1 MSQIGRTLLGRPSI
15 SFCMKPCY
23 PKHGGAHSVSK
34 EEAVAAVSP
43 GVYKKVL
50 AVRQA
55 YPFDIACLLMRF
67 FGCMLNIGTVTMITL
82 SGYSFLT
89 AGLSSSLIAL
99 SIFVVTPRVSKL
111 IDERGQSAVVP
122 AAAAISLVGLAI
134 LVGNVALNGPVW
146 PLFAGA
152 LLVGFF
158 PSPQAMARAR
168 WTYLIRSGRLGEAS
182 PDLRTMF
189 SYESV
194 LDDAAFIFSPSISIA
209 LAAAIAPVA
218 GMVAGGAAFAV
229 GVVLLCASKS
239 TEPVP
244 GWSGAASTDCS
255 QEAVAD
261 LAGEGPQQAARG
273 GSPKRPAPTKSLIA
287 TSSAVR
293 VLFVIYA
300 FAGSFLGLFD
310 TATVSLSEDLHSP
323 DFAGA
328 VLMASGAVSMTAG
341 FLFGMVRLRAPLPKQ
356 LVVAACAVGLSF
368 GTMFLI
374 DSAPSLM
381 AVALFGATTYAPL
394 LIVANGVCER
404 AVPDARLTEA
414 ITWLN
419 AGYTCGAAFGPTVAG
434 ALIDA
439 FGTMASFKVGTLL
452 CLGMPVTA
460 LLCYRIVKRNILP
473 AYTVAEQ
480 RNLT

>member
-1 MSQIGRTLLGRPSI
+1 MA
-15 SFCMKPCY
+15 K
-23 PKHGGAHSVSK
+23 
-34 EEAVAAVSP
+34 VSP

-50 AVRQA
+50 RVREA

-67 FGCMLNIGTVTMITL
+67 FGSMLNIGVVTMITL

-99 SIFVVTPRVSKL
+99 SIFVVTPRVSKR

-122 AAAAISLVGLAI
+122 KAAAVSLLGLVVLIA
-134 LVGNVALNGPVW
+134 NVALHGPVW
-146 PLFAGA
+146 PLFVGA

-168 WTYLIRSGRLGEAS
+168 WTYLIRSGRLGETA

-194 LDDAAFIFSPSISIA
+194 LDDMAFIFSPSISIA

-218 GMVAGGAAFAV
+218 GMVCGGVAFAV
-229 GVVLLCASKS
+229 GVVLLCSAKG
-239 TEPVP
+239 TEPYP
-244 GWSGAASTDCS
+244 GWSQGEAAGSAADVADVADAVDAA
-255 QEAVAD
+255 EAVGDA
-261 LAGEGPQQAARG
+261 AGEGAAASKG
-273 GSPKRPAPTKSLIA
+273 ALAEGAAAVASAASVPSKSLLA

-310 TATVSLSEDLHSP
+310 TATVSLSEDLNSP

-374 DSAPSLM
+374 DSAPTLM
-381 AVALFGATTYAPL
+381 AVALLGACTYAPL

-434 ALIDA
+434 ALIDT

-452 CLGMPVTA
+452 CLGMPLTA
-460 LLCYRIVKRNILP
+460 ILCYRVVKASILP
-473 AYTVAEQ
+473 AYTVVEK
-480 RNLT
+480 REM

>member
-1 MSQIGRTLLGRPSI
+1 MSRS
-15 SFCMKPCY
+15 
-23 PKHGGAHSVSK
+23 GGGN
-34 EEAVAAVSP
+34 VAKVSP

-50 AVRQA
+50 RVREA

-67 FGCMLNIGTVTMITL
+67 FGSMLNIGVVTMITL

-99 SIFVVTPRVSKL
+99 SIFVVTPRVSKR

-122 AAAAISLVGLAI
+122 KAAAVSLLGLVVLIA
-134 LVGNVALNGPVW
+134 NVALHEPVW
-146 PLFAGA
+146 PLFVGA

-168 WTYLIRSGRLGEAS
+168 WTYLIRSGRLGEAA

-194 LDDAAFIFSPSISIA
+194 LDDMAFIFSPSISIA

-218 GMVAGGAAFAV
+218 GMVCGGVAFAV
-229 GVVLLCASKS
+229 GVVLLCSAKGA
-239 TEPVP
+239 EPYP
-244 GWSGAASTDCS
+244 GWSQGEAAAASKGALAEGAS
-255 QEAVAD
+255 AVAS
-261 LAGEGPQQAARG
+261 AA
-273 GSPKRPAPTKSLIA
+273 SVPSKSLLA

-310 TATVSLSEDLHSP
+310 TATVSLSEDLNSP

-374 DSAPSLM
+374 DSAPTLM
-381 AVALFGATTYAPL
+381 AVALLGACTYAPL

-434 ALIDA
+434 ALIDT

-452 CLGMPVTA
+452 CLGMPLTA
-460 LLCYRIVKRNILP
+460 ILCYRVVKASILP
-473 AYTVAEQ
+473 AYTVVEE
-480 RNLT
+480 REM

>member
-1 MSQIGRTLLGRPSI
+1 MSRS
-15 SFCMKPCY
+15 
-23 PKHGGAHSVSK
+23 GGGN
-34 EEAVAAVSP
+34 VAKVSP

-50 AVRQA
+50 RVREA

-67 FGCMLNIGTVTMITL
+67 FGSMLNIGVVTMITL

-99 SIFVVTPRVSKL
+99 SIFVVTPRVSKR

-122 AAAAISLVGLAI
+122 KAAAVSLLGLVVLIA
-134 LVGNVALNGPVW
+134 NVALHGPVW
-146 PLFAGA
+146 PLFVGA

-168 WTYLIRSGRLGEAS
+168 WTYLIRSGRLGETA

-194 LDDAAFIFSPSISIA
+194 LDDMAFIFSPSISIA

-218 GMVAGGAAFAV
+218 GMVCGGVAFAV
-229 GVVLLCASKS
+229 GVVLLCSAKG
-239 TEPVP
+239 TEPYP
-244 GWSGAASTDCS
+244 GWSQGEAAGSAADVADVADAVGDAAGDGAAASKGALA
-255 QEAVAD
+255 EGAAAVAS
-261 LAGEGPQQAARG
+261 AA
-273 GSPKRPAPTKSLIA
+273 SVPSKSLLA

-310 TATVSLSEDLHSP
+310 TATVSLSEDLNSP

-368 GTMFLI
+368 GTMFLV
-374 DSAPSLM
+374 DSAPTLM
-381 AVALFGATTYAPL
+381 AVALLGACTYAPL

-434 ALIDA
+434 ALIDT

-452 CLGMPVTA
+452 CLGMPLTA
-460 LLCYRIVKRNILP
+460 ILCYRVVKASILP
-473 AYTVAEQ
+473 AYTVVEK
-480 RNLT
+480 REM

>member
-1 MSQIGRTLLGRPSI
+1 MSRS
-15 SFCMKPCY
+15 
-23 PKHGGAHSVSK
+23 GGGSVAK
-34 EEAVAAVSP
+34 VSP

-50 AVRQA
+50 RVREA

-67 FGCMLNIGTVTMITL
+67 FGSMLNIGVVTMITL

-99 SIFVVTPRVSKL
+99 SIFVVTPRVSKR

-122 AAAAISLVGLAI
+122 KAAAVSLLGLVVLIA
-134 LVGNVALNGPVW
+134 NVALHGPVW
-146 PLFAGA
+146 PLFVGA

-168 WTYLIRSGRLGEAS
+168 WTYLIRSGRLGEAA

-194 LDDAAFIFSPSISIA
+194 LDDMAFIFSPSISIA

-218 GMVAGGAAFAV
+218 GMVCGGVAFAV
-229 GVVLLCASKS
+229 GVVLLCTAKS
-239 TEPVP
+239 TEPHP
-244 GWSGAASTDCS
+244 GWSQAGAAGNDADITDAADAAD
-255 QEAVAD
+255 AVAD
-261 LAGEGPQQAARG
+261 VAGDGAAASKGALAEGAAAVA
-273 GSPKRPAPTKSLIA
+273 SAASVPSKSLLA
-287 TSSAVR
+287 TSAAVR

-310 TATVSLSEDLHSP
+310 TATVSLSEDLNSP

-374 DSAPSLM
+374 DSAPTLM
-381 AVALFGATTYAPL
+381 AVALLGACTYAPL

-434 ALIDA
+434 ALIDT

-452 CLGMPVTA
+452 CLGMPLTA
-460 LLCYRIVKRNILP
+460 IFCYRVVKASILP
-473 AYTVAEQ
+473 AYTVVEE
-480 RNLT
+480 REM

>member
-1 MSQIGRTLLGRPSI
+1 M
-15 SFCMKPCY
+15 
-23 PKHGGAHSVSK
+23 GGSGGGSVAK
-34 EEAVAAVSP
+34 VSP

-50 AVRQA
+50 RVREA

-67 FGCMLNIGTVTMITL
+67 FGSMLNIGVVTMITL

-99 SIFVVTPRVSKL
+99 SIFVATPRVSKR

-122 AAAAISLVGLAI
+122 KAAAVSLLGLVV
-134 LVGNVALNGPVW
+134 LVANVALHGPVW
-146 PLFAGA
+146 PLFVGA

-168 WTYLIRSGRLGEAS
+168 WTYLIRSGRLGEAA

-194 LDDAAFIFSPSISIA
+194 LDDMAFIFSPSISIA

-218 GMVAGGAAFAV
+218 GMVCGGVAFAV
-229 GVVLLCASKS
+229 GVVLLCSAKS
-239 TEPVP
+239 TEPHP
-244 GWSGAASTDCS
+244 GWSQTDVAGSGAEAAS
-255 QEAVAD
+255 AVAD
-261 LAGEGPQQAARG
+261 VAGDGAAASKGTLAEEAAAVA
-273 GSPKRPAPTKSLIA
+273 SAASVPSKSLLA
-287 TSSAVR
+287 TSAAVR

-310 TATVSLSEDLHSP
+310 TATVSLSEDLNSP

-374 DSAPSLM
+374 DSAPTLM
-381 AVALFGATTYAPL
+381 AVALLGACTYAPL

-434 ALIDA
+434 ALIDT

-452 CLGMPVTA
+452 CLGMPLTA
-460 LLCYRIVKRNILP
+460 ILCYRVVKASILP
-473 AYTVAEQ
+473 AYTVVEE
-480 RNLT
+480 REM

>member
-1 MSQIGRTLLGRPSI
+1 MSRS
-15 SFCMKPCY
+15 
-23 PKHGGAHSVSK
+23 GGGN
-34 EEAVAAVSP
+34 VAKVSP

-50 AVRQA
+50 RVREA

-67 FGCMLNIGTVTMITL
+67 FGSMLNIGVVTMITL

-99 SIFVVTPRVSKL
+99 SIFVVTPRVSKR

-122 AAAAISLVGLAI
+122 KAAAVSLLGLVVLIA
-134 LVGNVALNGPVW
+134 NVALHGPVW
-146 PLFAGA
+146 PLFVGA

-168 WTYLIRSGRLGEAS
+168 WTYLIRSGRLGETA

-194 LDDAAFIFSPSISIA
+194 LDDMAFIFSPSISIA

-218 GMVAGGAAFAV
+218 GMVCGGVAFAV
-229 GVVLLCASKS
+229 GVVLLCSAKG
-239 TEPVP
+239 TEPYP
-244 GWSGAASTDCS
+244 GWSQGEAAGSAADVAD
-255 QEAVAD
+255 AVAD
-261 LAGEGPQQAARG
+261 VAGDGAAALKGALAEGASAVASAA
-273 GSPKRPAPTKSLIA
+273 SAPAKSLLA

-293 VLFVIYA
+293 VLFVIYV

-310 TATVSLSEDLHSP
+310 TATVSLSEDLNSP

-374 DSAPSLM
+374 DSAPTLM
-381 AVALFGATTYAPL
+381 AVALLGACTYAPL

-434 ALIDA
+434 ALIDT

-452 CLGMPVTA
+452 CLGMPLTA
-460 LLCYRIVKRNILP
+460 ILCYRVVKASILP
-473 AYTVAEQ
+473 AYTVVEK
-480 RNLT
+480 REM

>member
-1 MSQIGRTLLGRPSI
+1 MSRS
-15 SFCMKPCY
+15 
-23 PKHGGAHSVSK
+23 GGGN
-34 EEAVAAVSP
+34 VAKVSP

-50 AVRQA
+50 RVREA

-67 FGCMLNIGTVTMITL
+67 FGSMLNIGVVTMITL

-99 SIFVVTPRVSKL
+99 SIFVVTPRVSKR

-122 AAAAISLVGLAI
+122 KAAAMSLLGLVVLIA
-134 LVGNVALNGPVW
+134 NVALHGPVW
-146 PLFAGA
+146 PLFVGA

-168 WTYLIRSGRLGEAS
+168 WTYLIRSGRLGETA

-194 LDDAAFIFSPSISIA
+194 LDDMAFIFSPSISIA

-218 GMVAGGAAFAV
+218 GMVCGGVAFAV
-229 GVVLLCASKS
+229 GVVLLCSAKG
-239 TEPVP
+239 TEPYP
-244 GWSGAASTDCS
+244 GWSQGEAAGSAADVAGDGAAASKGALAEGTA
-255 QEAVAD
+255 AVAS
-261 LAGEGPQQAARG
+261 AA
-273 GSPKRPAPTKSLIA
+273 SVPSKSLLA
-287 TSSAVR
+287 TSAAVR

-310 TATVSLSEDLHSP
+310 TATVSLSEDLNSP

-374 DSAPSLM
+374 DSAPTLM
-381 AVALFGATTYAPL
+381 AVALLGACTYAPL

-434 ALIDA
+434 ALIDT

-452 CLGMPVTA
+452 CLGMPLTA
-460 LLCYRIVKRNILP
+460 IFCYRVVKASILP
-473 AYTVAEQ
+473 AYTVVEE
-480 RNLT
+480 REM

>member
-1 MSQIGRTLLGRPSI
+1 MA
-15 SFCMKPCY
+15 K
-23 PKHGGAHSVSK
+23 
-34 EEAVAAVSP
+34 VSP

-50 AVRQA
+50 RVREA

-67 FGCMLNIGTVTMITL
+67 FGSMLNIGVVTMITL

-99 SIFVVTPRVSKL
+99 SIFVVTPRVSKR

-122 AAAAISLVGLAI
+122 KAAAVSLLGLVVLIA
-134 LVGNVALNGPVW
+134 NVALHGPVW
-146 PLFAGA
+146 PLFVGA

-168 WTYLIRSGRLGEAS
+168 WTYLIRSGRLGEAA

-194 LDDAAFIFSPSISIA
+194 LDDMAFIFSPSISIA

-218 GMVAGGAAFAV
+218 GMVCGGVAFAV
-229 GVVLLCASKS
+229 GVVLLCSAKG
-239 TEPVP
+239 TEPYP
-244 GWSGAASTDCS
+244 GWSQGEAAGSAADVADVVADVAGDGAAALKGALAEGAS
-255 QEAVAD
+255 AVAS
-261 LAGEGPQQAARG
+261 AA
-273 GSPKRPAPTKSLIA
+273 SAPAKSLLA

-310 TATVSLSEDLHSP
+310 TATVSLSEDLNSP

-374 DSAPSLM
+374 DSAPTLM
-381 AVALFGATTYAPL
+381 AVALLGACTYAPL

-434 ALIDA
+434 ALIDT

-452 CLGMPVTA
+452 CLGMPLTA
-460 LLCYRIVKRNILP
+460 ILCYRVVKASILP
-473 AYTVAEQ
+473 AYTVVEE
-480 RNLT
+480 REM

>member
-1 MSQIGRTLLGRPSI
+1 M
-15 SFCMKPCY
+15 
-23 PKHGGAHSVSK
+23 
-34 EEAVAAVSP
+34 AAVSP

-55 YPFDIACLLMRF
+55 YSFDIACLLMRF
-67 FGCMLNIGTVTMITL
+67 FGSMLNIGVVTMITL

-99 SIFVVTPRVSKL
+99 SIFVVTPRVSKR

-122 AAAAISLVGLAI
+122 KAAAVSLAGLVI
-134 LVGNVALNGPVW
+134 LVANVALHGPAW
-146 PLFAGA
+146 PLFVGA
-152 LLVGFF
+152 LLVGFY

-168 WTYLIRSGRLGEAS
+168 WTYLIRSGRLGEAA

-209 LAAAIAPVA
+209 LAAAISPVA
-218 GMVAGGAAFAV
+218 GMVTGGVAFAV
-229 GVVLLCASKS
+229 GVVLLCASRS

-244 GWSGAASTDCS
+244 GWGDGGAGAASAAA
-255 QEAVAD
+255 EVEGEPAVVA
-261 LAGEGPQQAARG
+261 EQPPR
-273 GSPKRPAPTKSLIA
+273 KSLLA
-287 TSSAVR
+287 TSAAVR
-293 VLFVIYA
+293 VLFVTYA

-328 VLMASGAVSMTAG
+328 VLMASGAVSMTMG

-356 LVVAACAVGLSF
+356 FVVAACAVGLSF

-374 DSAPSLM
+374 DSAPTLM
-381 AVALFGATTYAPL
+381 LVALLGAATYAPL
-394 LIVANGVCER
+394 LIVANSVCER

-434 ALIDA
+434 AIIDT
-439 FGTMASFKVGTLL
+439 FGTMASFKVGTVL

-460 LLCYRIVKRNILP
+460 ILCYRIVKRNVLP
-473 AYTVAEQ
+473 AYTVVEERGAGK
-480 RNLT
+480 

>member
-1 MSQIGRTLLGRPSI
+1 MA
-15 SFCMKPCY
+15 K
-23 PKHGGAHSVSK
+23 VN
-34 EEAVAAVSP
+34 P

-50 AVRQA
+50 RVREA

-67 FGCMLNIGTVTMITL
+67 FGSMLNIGVVTMITL

-99 SIFVVTPRVSKL
+99 SIFVVTPRVSKR

-122 AAAAISLVGLAI
+122 KAAAVSLLGLVVLIA
-134 LVGNVALNGPVW
+134 NVALHGPVW
-146 PLFAGA
+146 PLFVGA

-168 WTYLIRSGRLGEAS
+168 WTYLIRSGRLGETA

-194 LDDAAFIFSPSISIA
+194 LDDMAFIFSPSISIA

-218 GMVAGGAAFAV
+218 GMVCGGVAFAV
-229 GVVLLCASKS
+229 GVVLLCSAKG
-239 TEPVP
+239 TEPYP
-244 GWSGAASTDCS
+244 GWSQGEAAGSAADVAD
-255 QEAVAD
+255 AVAD
-261 LAGEGPQQAARG
+261 VAGDGAAALKGALAEGASAVASAA
-273 GSPKRPAPTKSLIA
+273 SAPAKSLLA

-293 VLFVIYA
+293 VLFVIYV

-310 TATVSLSEDLHSP
+310 TATVSLSEDLNSP

-374 DSAPSLM
+374 DSAPTLM
-381 AVALFGATTYAPL
+381 AVALLGACTYAPL

-434 ALIDA
+434 ALIDT

-452 CLGMPVTA
+452 CLGMPLTA
-460 LLCYRIVKRNILP
+460 ILCYRVVKASILP
-473 AYTVAEQ
+473 AYTVVEK
-480 RNLT
+480 REM

>member
-1 MSQIGRTLLGRPSI
+1 MA
-15 SFCMKPCY
+15 K
-23 PKHGGAHSVSK
+23 
-34 EEAVAAVSP
+34 VSP

-50 AVRQA
+50 RVREA

-67 FGCMLNIGTVTMITL
+67 FGSMLNIGVVTMITL

-99 SIFVVTPRVSKL
+99 SIFVVTPRVSKR

-122 AAAAISLVGLAI
+122 KAAAVSLLGLVVLIA
-134 LVGNVALNGPVW
+134 NVALHGPVW
-146 PLFAGA
+146 PLFVGA

-168 WTYLIRSGRLGEAS
+168 WTYLIRSGRLGETA

-194 LDDAAFIFSPSISIA
+194 LDDMAFIFSPSISIA

-218 GMVAGGAAFAV
+218 GMVCGGVAFAV
-229 GVVLLCASKS
+229 GVVLLCSAKS
-239 TEPVP
+239 TEPHP
-244 GWSGAASTDCS
+244 GWSQTDVAGSGAEAAS
-255 QEAVAD
+255 AVAD
-261 LAGEGPQQAARG
+261 TAGAGAAASKGALAEGAAAVA
-273 GSPKRPAPTKSLIA
+273 SAASVPSKSLLA

-310 TATVSLSEDLHSP
+310 TATVSLSEDLNSP

-374 DSAPSLM
+374 DSAPTLM
-381 AVALFGATTYAPL
+381 AVALLGACTYAPL

-434 ALIDA
+434 ALIDT

-452 CLGMPVTA
+452 CLGMPLTA
-460 LLCYRIVKRNILP
+460 ILCYRVVKASILP
-473 AYTVAEQ
+473 AYTVVEK
-480 RNLT
+480 REM

>member
-1 MSQIGRTLLGRPSI
+1 
-15 SFCMKPCY
+15 
-23 PKHGGAHSVSK
+23 
-34 EEAVAAVSP
+34 VAAVSP

-55 YPFDIACLLMRF
+55 YSFDIACLLMRF
-67 FGCMLNIGTVTMITL
+67 FGSMLNIGVVTMITL

-99 SIFVVTPRVSKL
+99 SIFVVTPRVSKR

-122 AAAAISLVGLAI
+122 KAAAVSLAGLVI
-134 LVGNVALNGPVW
+134 LVENVALHGPAW
-146 PLFAGA
+146 PLFVGA
-152 LLVGFF
+152 LLVGFY

-168 WTYLIRSGRLGEAS
+168 WTYLIRSGRLGEAA

-209 LAAAIAPVA
+209 LAAAISPVA
-218 GMVAGGAAFAV
+218 GMVTGGVAFAV
-229 GVVLLCASKS
+229 GVVLLCASRS

-244 GWSGAASTDCS
+244 GWGDGGAGAASAAA
-255 QEAVAD
+255 EVEGEPAVVA
-261 LAGEGPQQAARG
+261 EQPPR
-273 GSPKRPAPTKSLIA
+273 KSLLA
-287 TSSAVR
+287 TSAAVR
-293 VLFVIYA
+293 VLFVTYA

-310 TATVSLSEDLHSP
+310 TATVSLSEDLHSH

-328 VLMASGAVSMTAG
+328 VLMASGAVSMNMG

-356 LVVAACAVGLSF
+356 FVVAACAVGLSF

-374 DSAPSLM
+374 DSAPTLM
-381 AVALFGATTYAPL
+381 LVALLGAATYAPL
-394 LIVANGVCER
+394 LIVANSVCER

-419 AGYTCGAAFGPTVAG
+419 AGYTCGAAFGPTTAG
-434 ALIDA
+434 AIIDL
-439 FGTMASFKVGTLL
+439 FGTMASFKVGAVL
-452 CLGMPVTA
+452 CLGMPLTA
-460 LLCYRIVKRNILP
+460 LLCYRIVKRNVLP
-473 AYTVAEQ
+473 AYTVVEERGAGK
-480 RNLT
+480 

>member
-1 MSQIGRTLLGRPSI
+1 MSGS
-15 SFCMKPCY
+15 
-23 PKHGGAHSVSK
+23 GGGN
-34 EEAVAAVSP
+34 VAKVSP

-50 AVRQA
+50 RVREA

-67 FGCMLNIGTVTMITL
+67 FGSMLNIGVVTMITL

-99 SIFVVTPRVSKL
+99 SIFVVTPRVSKR

-122 AAAAISLVGLAI
+122 KAAAVSLLGLVVLIA
-134 LVGNVALNGPVW
+134 NVALHGPVW
-146 PLFAGA
+146 PLFVGA

-168 WTYLIRSGRLGEAS
+168 WTYLIRSGRLGETA

-194 LDDAAFIFSPSISIA
+194 LDDMAFIFSPSISIA

-218 GMVAGGAAFAV
+218 GMVCGGVAFAV
-229 GVVLLCASKS
+229 GVVLLCSAKG
-239 TEPVP
+239 TEPYP
-244 GWSGAASTDCS
+244 GWSQGEAAGSAADVADVADAVDAA
-255 QEAVAD
+255 EAVGDA
-261 LAGEGPQQAARG
+261 AGEGAAASKG
-273 GSPKRPAPTKSLIA
+273 ALAEGAAAVASAASVPSKSLLA

-310 TATVSLSEDLHSP
+310 TATVSLSEDLNSP

-374 DSAPSLM
+374 DSAPTLM
-381 AVALFGATTYAPL
+381 AVALLGACTYAPL

-404 AVPDARLTEA
+404 AVPDTRLTEA

-434 ALIDA
+434 ALIDT

-452 CLGMPVTA
+452 CLGMPLTA
-460 LLCYRIVKRNILP
+460 IRCYRVVKASILP
-473 AYTVAEQ
+473 AYTVVEK
-480 RNLT
+480 REM

>member
-1 MSQIGRTLLGRPSI
+1 M
-15 SFCMKPCY
+15 
-23 PKHGGAHSVSK
+23 
-34 EEAVAAVSP
+34 AAVSP

-55 YPFDIACLLMRF
+55 YSFDIACLLMRF
-67 FGCMLNIGTVTMITL
+67 FGSMLNIGVVTMITL

-99 SIFVVTPRVSKL
+99 SIFVVTPRVSKR

-122 AAAAISLVGLAI
+122 KAAAVSLAGLVI
-134 LVGNVALNGPVW
+134 LVANVALHGPAC
-146 PLFAGA
+146 PLFVGA
-152 LLVGFF
+152 LLVGFY

-168 WTYLIRSGRLGEAS
+168 WTYLIRSGRLGEAA

-209 LAAAIAPVA
+209 LAAAISPVA
-218 GMVAGGAAFAV
+218 GMVTGGVAFAV
-229 GVVLLCASKS
+229 GVVLLCASRS

-244 GWSGAASTDCS
+244 GWGDGGAGAASAAA
-255 QEAVAD
+255 EVEGEPAAVA
-261 LAGEGPQQAARG
+261 EQPPR
-273 GSPKRPAPTKSLIA
+273 KSLLA
-287 TSSAVR
+287 TSAAVR
-293 VLFVIYA
+293 VLFVTYA

-328 VLMASGAVSMTAG
+328 VLMASGAVSMIMG

-356 LVVAACAVGLSF
+356 FVVAACAVGLSF

-374 DSAPSLM
+374 DSAPTLM
-381 AVALFGATTYAPL
+381 LVALLGAATYAPL
-394 LIVANGVCER
+394 LIVANSVCER

-434 ALIDA
+434 AIIDT
-439 FGTMASFKVGTLL
+439 FGTMASFKVGTVL

-460 LLCYRIVKRNILP
+460 ILCYRIVKRNILP
-473 AYTVAEQ
+473 AYTVVEERGAGK
-480 RNLT
+480 

>member
-1 MSQIGRTLLGRPSI
+1 MA
-15 SFCMKPCY
+15 K
-23 PKHGGAHSVSK
+23 
-34 EEAVAAVSP
+34 VSP

-50 AVRQA
+50 RVREA

-67 FGCMLNIGTVTMITL
+67 FGSMLNIGVVTMITL

-99 SIFVVTPRVSKL
+99 SIFVVTPRVSKR

-122 AAAAISLVGLAI
+122 KAAAVSLLGLVVLIA
-134 LVGNVALNGPVW
+134 NVALHGPVW
-146 PLFAGA
+146 PLFVGA

-168 WTYLIRSGRLGEAS
+168 WTYLIRSGRLGETA

-194 LDDAAFIFSPSISIA
+194 LDDMAFIFSPSISIA
-209 LAAAIAPVA
+209 LAAAIVPVA
-218 GMVAGGAAFAV
+218 GMVCGGVAFAV
-229 GVVLLCASKS
+229 GVVLLCSAKG
-239 TEPVP
+239 TEPYP
-244 GWSGAASTDCS
+244 GWSQGETAGSAADVADVADAVDAA
-255 QEAVAD
+255 EAVGDA
-261 LAGEGPQQAARG
+261 AGEGAAASKG
-273 GSPKRPAPTKSLIA
+273 ALAEGASAVASAASVPSKSLLA

-310 TATVSLSEDLHSP
+310 TATVSLSEDLNSP

-374 DSAPSLM
+374 DSAPTLM
-381 AVALFGATTYAPL
+381 AVALLGACTYAPL

-434 ALIDA
+434 ALIDT

-452 CLGMPVTA
+452 CLGMPLTA
-460 LLCYRIVKRNILP
+460 ILCYRVVKASILP
-473 AYTVAEQ
+473 AYTVVEK
-480 RNLT
+480 REM

>member
-1 MSQIGRTLLGRPSI
+1 M
-15 SFCMKPCY
+15 
-23 PKHGGAHSVSK
+23 
-34 EEAVAAVSP
+34 AAVSP

-50 AVRQA
+50 SVREA

-67 FGCMLNIGTVTMITL
+67 FGSMLNIGVVTMITL

-99 SIFVVTPRVSKL
+99 SIFVVTPRVSKR

-122 AAAAISLVGLAI
+122 KAAAVSLLGLVVLIA
-134 LVGNVALNGPVW
+134 NVALHGPVW
-146 PLFAGA
+146 PLFVGA

-168 WTYLIRSGRLGEAS
+168 WTYLTRSGRLGEAA

-194 LDDAAFIFSPSISIA
+194 LDDMAFIFSPSISIA

-218 GMVAGGAAFAV
+218 GMVCGGVAFAV
-229 GVVLLCASKS
+229 GVVLLCSAKG
-239 TEPVP
+239 TEPYP
-244 GWSGAASTDCS
+244 GWSQGETAGSAADVADAVGDAAGDGAAASKGALA
-255 QEAVAD
+255 EGAAAVAS
-261 LAGEGPQQAARG
+261 AA
-273 GSPKRPAPTKSLIA
+273 SVPSKSLLA
-287 TSSAVR
+287 TSEAVR

-310 TATVSLSEDLHSP
+310 TATVSLSEDLNSP

-368 GTMFLI
+368 GTMFLV
-374 DSAPSLM
+374 DSAPTLM
-381 AVALFGATTYAPL
+381 AVALLGACTYAPL

-434 ALIDA
+434 ALIDT

-452 CLGMPVTA
+452 CLGMPLTA
-460 LLCYRIVKRNILP
+460 ILCYRVVKASILP
-473 AYTVAEQ
+473 AYTVVEE
-480 RNLT
+480 REM

>member
-1 MSQIGRTLLGRPSI
+1 MSGS
-15 SFCMKPCY
+15 
-23 PKHGGAHSVSK
+23 GGGSVAK
-34 EEAVAAVSP
+34 VSP

-50 AVRQA
+50 RVREA

-67 FGCMLNIGTVTMITL
+67 FGSMLNIGVVTMITL

-99 SIFVVTPRVSKL
+99 SIFVVTPRVSKR

-122 AAAAISLVGLAI
+122 KAAAVSLLGLAVLI
-134 LVGNVALNGPVW
+134 ANVALHGPVW
-146 PLFAGA
+146 PLFVGA

-168 WTYLIRSGRLGEAS
+168 WTYLIRSGRLGEAA

-194 LDDAAFIFSPSISIA
+194 LDDMAFIFSPSISIA
-209 LAAAIAPVA
+209 LAE
-218 GMVAGGAAFAV
+218 GAAAV
-229 GVVLLCASKS
+229 ASAASVPSKS
-239 TEPVP
+239 
-244 GWSGAASTDCS
+244 
-255 QEAVAD
+255 
-261 LAGEGPQQAARG
+261 L
-273 GSPKRPAPTKSLIA
+273 LA
-287 TSSAVR
+287 TSAAVR

-310 TATVSLSEDLHSP
+310 TATVSLSEDLNSP

-374 DSAPSLM
+374 DSAPTLM
-381 AVALFGATTYAPL
+381 AVALLGACTYAPL

-434 ALIDA
+434 ALIDT

-452 CLGMPVTA
+452 CLGMPLTA
-460 LLCYRIVKRNILP
+460 ILCYRVVKASILP
-473 AYTVAEQ
+473 AYTVVEE
-480 RNLT
+480 REM

>member
-1 MSQIGRTLLGRPSI
+1 M
-15 SFCMKPCY
+15 
-23 PKHGGAHSVSK
+23 
-34 EEAVAAVSP
+34 AAVSP

-55 YPFDIACLLMRF
+55 YSFDIACLLMRF
-67 FGCMLNIGTVTMITL
+67 FGSMLNIGVVTMITL

-99 SIFVVTPRVSKL
+99 SIFVVTPRVSKR

-122 AAAAISLVGLAI
+122 KAAAVSLAGLVI
-134 LVGNVALNGPVW
+134 LVANVALHGPAW
-146 PLFAGA
+146 PLFVGA
-152 LLVGFF
+152 LLVGFY

-168 WTYLIRSGRLGEAS
+168 WTYLIRSGRLGEAA

-209 LAAAIAPVA
+209 LAAAISPVA
-218 GMVAGGAAFAV
+218 GMVTGGVAFAV

-244 GWSGAASTDCS
+244 GWSDNLAEGAQAAAAEVEGEPATVGAGAARS
-255 QEAVAD
+255 V
-261 LAGEGPQQAARG
+261 
-273 GSPKRPAPTKSLIA
+273 PKKSLMR
-287 TSSAVR
+287 TSPAVR
-293 VLFVIYA
+293 VLFIIYA
-300 FAGSFLGLFD
+300 FAGAFLGLFD
-310 TATVSLSEDLHSP
+310 TATVSLAEDLHSP

-328 VLMASGAVSMTAG
+328 VLMASGAVSMVVG
-341 FLFGMVRLRAPLPKQ
+341 FLFGMVRLRAPLAKQ
-356 LVVAACAVGLSF
+356 LVVAACALGLSF
-368 GTMFLI
+368 GTMFFI
-374 DSAPSLM
+374 NSAPSLM
-381 AVALFGATTYAPL
+381 VVALIGAATYSPL

-419 AGYTCGAAFGPTVAG
+419 AGYTCGAAFGPTTAG
-434 ALIDA
+434 AIIDL
-439 FGTMASFKVGTLL
+439 FGTMASFKVGAVL
-452 CLGMPVTA
+452 CLGMPLTA
-460 LLCYRIVKRNILP
+460 LLCYRIVKRNIRP
-473 AYTVAEQ
+473 AYTVME
-480 RNLT
+480 RRELS

>member
-1 MSQIGRTLLGRPSI
+1 MTS
-15 SFCMKPCY
+15 
-23 PKHGGAHSVSK
+23 
-34 EEAVAAVSP
+34 VAAVSP
-43 GVYKKVL
+43 GVYKKIL
-50 AVRQA
+50 QVRSA
-55 YPFDIACLLMRF
+55 YGFDIACLLMRF
-67 FGCMLNIGTVTMITL
+67 FGAMMNIGTVTMITL

-122 AAAAISLVGLAI
+122 KAALISLAGLVI
-134 LVGNVALNGPVW
+134 LVGNVALHGPVW
-146 PLFAGA
+146 PLFVGA
-152 LLVGFF
+152 LLVGFY

-168 WTYLIRSGRLGEAS
+168 WTYLIRSGRLGDAA

-194 LDDAAFIFSPSISIA
+194 LDDMAFIFSPSISIA
-209 LAAAIAPVA
+209 LAAALVPTA
-218 GMVAGGAAFAV
+218 GMIAGGVAFAV

-244 GWSGAASTDCS
+244 GWSDAGTAEAAE
-255 QEAVAD
+255 EAVAAVTGD
-261 LAGEGPQQAARG
+261 SAEAARG
-273 GSPKRPAPTKSLIA
+273 GVPRKSLLS
-287 TSSAVR
+287 TSAAVR
-293 VLFVIYA
+293 VLFVLYA
-300 FAGSFLGLFD
+300 FAGAFLGLFD

-328 VLMASGAVSMTAG
+328 VLMASGAVSMVVG

-356 LVVAACAVGLSF
+356 LVISATLMGLAF

-381 AVALFGATTYAPL
+381 VVALLGAATYSPL

-419 AGYTCGAAFGPTVAG
+419 AGYTCGAAFGPTMAG
-434 ALIDA
+434 ALIDL
-439 FGTMASFKVGTLL
+439 FGTMASFKVGALL
-452 CLGMPVTA
+452 CLGMPITA
-460 LLCYRIVKRNILP
+460 ILCYRVVKRHTLP
-473 AYTVAEQ
+473 SFTVVDKRE
-480 RNLT
+480 L

>member
-1 MSQIGRTLLGRPSI
+1 MA
-15 SFCMKPCY
+15 K
-23 PKHGGAHSVSK
+23 
-34 EEAVAAVSP
+34 VSP

-50 AVRQA
+50 RVREA

-67 FGCMLNIGTVTMITL
+67 FGSMLNIGVVTMITL

-99 SIFVVTPRVSKL
+99 SIFVATPRVSKR

-122 AAAAISLVGLAI
+122 KAAAVSLLGLVV
-134 LVGNVALNGPVW
+134 LVANVALHGPVW
-146 PLFAGA
+146 PLFVGA

-168 WTYLIRSGRLGEAS
+168 WTYLIRSGRLGEAA

-194 LDDAAFIFSPSISIA
+194 LDDMAFIFSPSISIA

-218 GMVAGGAAFAV
+218 GMVCGGVAFAV
-229 GVVLLCASKS
+229 GVVLLCSAKS
-239 TEPVP
+239 TEPHP
-244 GWSGAASTDCS
+244 GWSQTDVAGSGAEAAS
-255 QEAVAD
+255 AVAD
-261 LAGEGPQQAARG
+261 VAGDGAAASKGTLAEEAAAVA
-273 GSPKRPAPTKSLIA
+273 SAASVPSKSLLA
-287 TSSAVR
+287 TSAAVR

-310 TATVSLSEDLHSP
+310 TATVSLSEDLNSP

-374 DSAPSLM
+374 DSAPTLM
-381 AVALFGATTYAPL
+381 AVALLGACTYAPL

-434 ALIDA
+434 ALIDT

-452 CLGMPVTA
+452 CLGMPLTA
-460 LLCYRIVKRNILP
+460 ILCYRVVKASILP
-473 AYTVAEQ
+473 AYTVVEE
-480 RNLT
+480 REM

>member
-1 MSQIGRTLLGRPSI
+1 MA
-15 SFCMKPCY
+15 K
-23 PKHGGAHSVSK
+23 VN
-34 EEAVAAVSP
+34 P

-50 AVRQA
+50 RVREA

-67 FGCMLNIGTVTMITL
+67 FGSMLNIGVVTMITL

-99 SIFVVTPRVSKL
+99 SIFVVTPRVSKR

-122 AAAAISLVGLAI
+122 KAAAVSLLGLVVLIA
-134 LVGNVALNGPVW
+134 NVALHGPVW
-146 PLFAGA
+146 PLFVGA

-168 WTYLIRSGRLGEAS
+168 WTYLIRSGRLGEAA

-194 LDDAAFIFSPSISIA
+194 LDDMAFIFSPSISIA

-218 GMVAGGAAFAV
+218 GMVCGGVAFAV
-229 GVVLLCASKS
+229 GVVLLCAAKS
-239 TEPVP
+239 TEPHP
-244 GWSGAASTDCS
+244 GWSQAGAAGNDADITDAADAADAIADVAGDGAAAS
-255 QEAVAD
+255 KGALAEGAAAVAS
-261 LAGEGPQQAARG
+261 AA
-273 GSPKRPAPTKSLIA
+273 SVPSKSLLA
-287 TSSAVR
+287 TSAAVR

-310 TATVSLSEDLHSP
+310 TATVSLSEDLNSP

-374 DSAPSLM
+374 DSAPTLM
-381 AVALFGATTYAPL
+381 AVALLGACT
-394 LIVANGVCER
+394 N
-404 AVPDARLTEA
+404 
-414 ITWLN
+414 
-419 AGYTCGAAFGPTVAG
+419 
-434 ALIDA
+434 
-439 FGTMASFKVGTLL
+439 
-452 CLGMPVTA
+452 
-460 LLCYRIVKRNILP
+460 
-473 AYTVAEQ
+473 
-480 RNLT
+480 

>member
-1 MSQIGRTLLGRPSI
+1 M
-15 SFCMKPCY
+15 
-23 PKHGGAHSVSK
+23 
-34 EEAVAAVSP
+34 AAVSP

-55 YPFDIACLLMRF
+55 YSFDIACLLMRF
-67 FGCMLNIGTVTMITL
+67 FGSMLNIGVVTMITL

-99 SIFVVTPRVSKL
+99 SIFVVTPRVSKR

-122 AAAAISLVGLAI
+122 KAAAVSLAGLVI
-134 LVGNVALNGPVW
+134 LVANVALHGPAC
-146 PLFAGA
+146 PLFVGA
-152 LLVGFF
+152 LLVGFY

-168 WTYLIRSGRLGEAS
+168 WTYLIRSGRLGEAA

-209 LAAAIAPVA
+209 LAAAISPVA
-218 GMVAGGAAFAV
+218 GMVTGGVAFAV
-229 GVVLLCASKS
+229 GVVLLCASRS

-244 GWSGAASTDCS
+244 GWGDGGAGAASAAA
-255 QEAVAD
+255 EVEGEPAVVA
-261 LAGEGPQQAARG
+261 EQPPR
-273 GSPKRPAPTKSLIA
+273 KSLLA
-287 TSSAVR
+287 TSAAVR
-293 VLFVIYA
+293 VLFVTYA

-328 VLMASGAVSMTAG
+328 VLMASGAVSMIMG

-356 LVVAACAVGLSF
+356 FVVAACAVGLSF

-374 DSAPSLM
+374 DSAPTLM
-381 AVALFGATTYAPL
+381 LVALLGAATYAPL
-394 LIVANGVCER
+394 LIVANSVCER

-434 ALIDA
+434 AIIDT
-439 FGTMASFKVGTLL
+439 FGTMASFKVGTVL

-460 LLCYRIVKRNILP
+460 ILCYRIVKRNILP
-473 AYTVAEQ
+473 AYTVVEERGAGK
-480 RNLT
+480 

>member
-1 MSQIGRTLLGRPSI
+1 MD
-15 SFCMKPCY
+15 
-23 PKHGGAHSVSK
+23 A
-34 EEAVAAVSP
+34 EEGKGCAVAAVSP

-55 YPFDIACLLMRF
+55 YSFDIACLLMRF
-67 FGCMLNIGTVTMITL
+67 FGSMLNIGVVTMITL
-82 SGYSFLT
+82 SGYSFLP

-99 SIFVVTPRVSKL
+99 SIFVVTPRVSKR

-122 AAAAISLVGLAI
+122 KAAAVSLAGLVI
-134 LVGNVALNGPVW
+134 LVANVALHGPAW
-146 PLFAGA
+146 PLFVGA
-152 LLVGFF
+152 LLVGFY

-168 WTYLIRSGRLGEAS
+168 WTYLIRSGRLGEAA

-209 LAAAIAPVA
+209 LAAAISPVA
-218 GMVAGGAAFAV
+218 GMVTGGVAFAV
-229 GVVLLCASKS
+229 GVVLLCASRS

-244 GWSGAASTDCS
+244 GWGDGGAGAASAAA
-255 QEAVAD
+255 EVEGEPAVVA
-261 LAGEGPQQAARG
+261 EQPPR
-273 GSPKRPAPTKSLIA
+273 KSLLA
-287 TSSAVR
+287 TSAAVR
-293 VLFVIYA
+293 VLFVTYA

-328 VLMASGAVSMTAG
+328 VLMASGAVSMTMG

-356 LVVAACAVGLSF
+356 FVVAACAVGLSF

-374 DSAPSLM
+374 DSAPTLM
-381 AVALFGATTYAPL
+381 LVALLGAATYAPL
-394 LIVANGVCER
+394 LIVANSVCER

-434 ALIDA
+434 AIIDT
-439 FGTMASFKVGTLL
+439 FGTMASFKVGTVL

-460 LLCYRIVKRNILP
+460 ILCYRIVKRNILP
-473 AYTVAEQ
+473 AYTVVEERGAGK
-480 RNLT
+480 

>member
-1 MSQIGRTLLGRPSI
+1 MSGS
-15 SFCMKPCY
+15 
-23 PKHGGAHSVSK
+23 GGGSVAK
-34 EEAVAAVSP
+34 VSP

-50 AVRQA
+50 RVREA

-67 FGCMLNIGTVTMITL
+67 FGSMLNIGVVTMITL

-99 SIFVVTPRVSKL
+99 SIFVVTPRVSKR

-122 AAAAISLVGLAI
+122 KAAAVSLLGLAVLI
-134 LVGNVALNGPVW
+134 ANVALHGPVW
-146 PLFAGA
+146 PLFLGA

-168 WTYLIRSGRLGEAS
+168 WTYLIRSGRLGEAA

-194 LDDAAFIFSPSISIA
+194 LDDMAFIFSPSISIA

-218 GMVAGGAAFAV
+218 GMVCGGVAFAV
-229 GVVLLCASKS
+229 GVVLLCTAKS
-239 TEPVP
+239 TEPHP
-244 GWSGAASTDCS
+244 GWSQAGAAGNDADITD
-255 QEAVAD
+255 AADAADAADAIADVAGD
-261 LAGEGPQQAARG
+261 GAAASKGALAEGAPAA
-273 GSPKRPAPTKSLIA
+273 SSAASAPAKSLLA

-310 TATVSLSEDLHSP
+310 TATVSLSEDLNSP

-374 DSAPSLM
+374 DSAPTLM
-381 AVALFGATTYAPL
+381 AVALLGACTYAPL

-434 ALIDA
+434 ALIDT

-452 CLGMPVTA
+452 CLGMPLTA
-460 LLCYRIVKRNILP
+460 ILCYRVVKASILP
-473 AYTVAEQ
+473 AYTVVEE
-480 RNLT
+480 REM

>member
-1 MSQIGRTLLGRPSI
+1 M
-15 SFCMKPCY
+15 
-23 PKHGGAHSVSK
+23 
-34 EEAVAAVSP
+34 AAVSP

-55 YPFDIACLLMRF
+55 YSFDIACLLMRF
-67 FGCMLNIGTVTMITL
+67 FGSMLNIGVVTMITL

-99 SIFVVTPRVSKL
+99 SIFVVTPRVSKR

-122 AAAAISLVGLAI
+122 KAAAVSLAGLVI
-134 LVGNVALNGPVW
+134 LVANVALHGPAW
-146 PLFAGA
+146 PLFVGA
-152 LLVGFF
+152 LLVGFY

-168 WTYLIRSGRLGEAS
+168 WTYLIRSGRLGEAA

-209 LAAAIAPVA
+209 LAAAISPVA
-218 GMVAGGAAFAV
+218 GMVTGGVAFAV
-229 GVVLLCASKS
+229 GVVLLCASRS

-244 GWSGAASTDCS
+244 GWGDGGAGAASAAA
-255 QEAVAD
+255 EVEGEPAAVA
-261 LAGEGPQQAARG
+261 EQPPR
-273 GSPKRPAPTKSLIA
+273 KSLLA
-287 TSSAVR
+287 TSAAVR
-293 VLFVIYA
+293 VLFVTYA

-328 VLMASGAVSMTAG
+328 VLMASGAVSMIMG

-356 LVVAACAVGLSF
+356 FVVAACAVGLSF

-374 DSAPSLM
+374 DSAPTLM
-381 AVALFGATTYAPL
+381 LVALLGAATYAPL
-394 LIVANGVCER
+394 LIVANSVCER
-404 AVPDARLTEA
+404 AMPDARLTEA

-434 ALIDA
+434 AIIDT
-439 FGTMASFKVGTLL
+439 FGTMASFKVGTVL

-460 LLCYRIVKRNILP
+460 ILCYRIVKRNILP
-473 AYTVAEQ
+473 AYTVVEERGAGK
-480 RNLT
+480 

>member
-1 MSQIGRTLLGRPSI
+1 MSRS
-15 SFCMKPCY
+15 
-23 PKHGGAHSVSK
+23 GGGN
-34 EEAVAAVSP
+34 VAKVSP

-50 AVRQA
+50 RVREA

-67 FGCMLNIGTVTMITL
+67 FGSMLNIGVVTMITL

-99 SIFVVTPRVSKL
+99 SIFVVTPRVSKR

-122 AAAAISLVGLAI
+122 KAAAVSLLGLVVLIA
-134 LVGNVALNGPVW
+134 NVALHGPVW
-146 PLFAGA
+146 PLFVGA

-168 WTYLIRSGRLGEAS
+168 WTYLIRSGRLGETA

-194 LDDAAFIFSPSISIA
+194 LDDMAFIFSPSISIA

-218 GMVAGGAAFAV
+218 GMVCGGVAFAV
-229 GVVLLCASKS
+229 GVVLLCSAKG
-239 TEPVP
+239 TEPYP
-244 GWSGAASTDCS
+244 GWSQGEAAGSAADVADVADAVDAA
-255 QEAVAD
+255 EAVGDA
-261 LAGEGPQQAARG
+261 AGEGAAASKG
-273 GSPKRPAPTKSLIA
+273 ALAEGAAAVASAASVPSKSLLA

-310 TATVSLSEDLHSP
+310 TATVSLSEDLNSP

-374 DSAPSLM
+374 DSAPTLM
-381 AVALFGATTYAPL
+381 AVALLGACTYAPL

-434 ALIDA
+434 ALIDT

-452 CLGMPVTA
+452 CLGMPLTA
-460 LLCYRIVKRNILP
+460 ILCYRVVKASILP
-473 AYTVAEQ
+473 AYTVVEK
-480 RNLT
+480 REM

>member
-1 MSQIGRTLLGRPSI
+1 M
-15 SFCMKPCY
+15 
-23 PKHGGAHSVSK
+23 
-34 EEAVAAVSP
+34 AAVSP

-55 YPFDIACLLMRF
+55 YSFDIACLLMRF
-67 FGCMLNIGTVTMITL
+67 FGSMLNIGVVTMITL

-99 SIFVVTPRVSKL
+99 SIFVVTPRVSKR

-122 AAAAISLVGLAI
+122 KAAAVSLAGLVI
-134 LVGNVALNGPVW
+134 LVANVALHGPAW
-146 PLFAGA
+146 PLFVGA
-152 LLVGFF
+152 LLVGFY

-168 WTYLIRSGRLGEAS
+168 WTYLIRSGRLGEAA

-209 LAAAIAPVA
+209 LAAAISPVA
-218 GMVAGGAAFAV
+218 GMVTGGVAFAV
-229 GVVLLCASKS
+229 GVVLLCASRS

-244 GWSGAASTDCS
+244 GWGDGGAGAASAAA
-255 QEAVAD
+255 EVEGEPAVVA
-261 LAGEGPQQAARG
+261 EQPPR
-273 GSPKRPAPTKSLIA
+273 KSLLA
-287 TSSAVR
+287 TSAAVR
-293 VLFVIYA
+293 VLFVTYA

-328 VLMASGAVSMTAG
+328 VLMASGAVSMIMG

-356 LVVAACAVGLSF
+356 FVVAACAVGLSF

-374 DSAPSLM
+374 DSAPTLM
-381 AVALFGATTYAPL
+381 LVALLGAATYAPL
-394 LIVANGVCER
+394 LIVANSVCER

-434 ALIDA
+434 AIIDT
-439 FGTMASFKVGTLL
+439 FGTMASFKVGTVL

-460 LLCYRIVKRNILP
+460 ILCYRIVKRNILP
-473 AYTVAEQ
+473 AYTVVEERGAGK
-480 RNLT
+480 

>member
-1 MSQIGRTLLGRPSI
+1 MSGS
-15 SFCMKPCY
+15 
-23 PKHGGAHSVSK
+23 GGGSVAK
-34 EEAVAAVSP
+34 VSP

-50 AVRQA
+50 RVREA

-67 FGCMLNIGTVTMITL
+67 FGSMLNIGVVTMITL

-99 SIFVVTPRVSKL
+99 SIFVVTPRVSKR

-122 AAAAISLVGLAI
+122 KAAAVSLLGLVVLIA
-134 LVGNVALNGPVW
+134 NVALHGPVW
-146 PLFAGA
+146 PLFVGA

-168 WTYLIRSGRLGEAS
+168 WTYLIRSGRLGETA

-194 LDDAAFIFSPSISIA
+194 LDDMAFIFSPSISIA

-218 GMVAGGAAFAV
+218 GMVCGGVAFAV
-229 GVVLLCASKS
+229 GVVLLCSAKG
-239 TEPVP
+239 TEPYP
-244 GWSGAASTDCS
+244 GWSQGEAAGSAADVAD
-255 QEAVAD
+255 AVAD
-261 LAGEGPQQAARG
+261 VAGDGAAASKGALAEGASAVASAA
-273 GSPKRPAPTKSLIA
+273 SVPSKSLLA

-310 TATVSLSEDLHSP
+310 TATVSLSEDLNSP

-374 DSAPSLM
+374 DSAPTLM
-381 AVALFGATTYAPL
+381 AVALLGACTYAPL

-434 ALIDA
+434 ALIDT

-452 CLGMPVTA
+452 CLGMPLTA
-460 LLCYRIVKRNILP
+460 ILCYRVVKASILP
-473 AYTVAEQ
+473 AYTVVEK
-480 RNLT
+480 REM

>member
-1 MSQIGRTLLGRPSI
+1 M
-15 SFCMKPCY
+15 
-23 PKHGGAHSVSK
+23 
-34 EEAVAAVSP
+34 AAVSP

-55 YPFDIACLLMRF
+55 YSFDIACLLMRF
-67 FGCMLNIGTVTMITL
+67 FGSMLNIGVVTMITL

-99 SIFVVTPRVSKL
+99 SIFVVTPRVSKR

-122 AAAAISLVGLAI
+122 KAAAVSLAGLVI
-134 LVGNVALNGPVW
+134 LVANVALHGPAW
-146 PLFAGA
+146 PLFVGA
-152 LLVGFF
+152 LLVGFY

-168 WTYLIRSGRLGEAS
+168 WTYLIRSGRLGEAA

-209 LAAAIAPVA
+209 LAAAISPVA
-218 GMVAGGAAFAV
+218 GMVTGGVAFAV
-229 GVVLLCASKS
+229 GVVLLCASRS

-244 GWSGAASTDCS
+244 GWGDGGTGAASAAA
-255 QEAVAD
+255 EVEGEPAVVA
-261 LAGEGPQQAARG
+261 EQPPR
-273 GSPKRPAPTKSLIA
+273 KSLLA
-287 TSSAVR
+287 TSAAVR
-293 VLFVIYA
+293 VLFVTYA

-328 VLMASGAVSMTAG
+328 VLMASGAVSMTMG

-356 LVVAACAVGLSF
+356 FVVAACAVGLSF

-374 DSAPSLM
+374 DSAPTLM
-381 AVALFGATTYAPL
+381 LVALLGAATYAPL
-394 LIVANGVCER
+394 LIVANSVCER

-434 ALIDA
+434 AIIDT
-439 FGTMASFKVGTLL
+439 FGTMASFKVGTVL

-460 LLCYRIVKRNILP
+460 ILCYRIVKRNILP
-473 AYTVAEQ
+473 AYTVVEERGAGK
-480 RNLT
+480 

>member
-1 MSQIGRTLLGRPSI
+1 M
-15 SFCMKPCY
+15 
-23 PKHGGAHSVSK
+23 
-34 EEAVAAVSP
+34 AAVSP

-55 YPFDIACLLMRF
+55 YSFDIACLLMRF
-67 FGCMLNIGTVTMITL
+67 FGSMLNIGVVTMITL

-99 SIFVVTPRVSKL
+99 SIFVVTPRVSKR

-122 AAAAISLVGLAI
+122 KAAAVSLAGLVI
-134 LVGNVALNGPVW
+134 LVANVALHGPAW
-146 PLFAGA
+146 PLFVGA
-152 LLVGFF
+152 LLVGFY

-168 WTYLIRSGRLGEAS
+168 WTYLIRSGRLGEAA

-209 LAAAIAPVA
+209 LAAAISPVA
-218 GMVAGGAAFAV
+218 GMVTGGVAFAV
-229 GVVLLCASKS
+229 GVVLLCASRS

-244 GWSGAASTDCS
+244 GWGDGGAGAASAAA
-255 QEAVAD
+255 EVEGEPAAVA
-261 LAGEGPQQAARG
+261 EQPPR
-273 GSPKRPAPTKSLIA
+273 KSLLA
-287 TSSAVR
+287 TSAAVR
-293 VLFVIYA
+293 GLFVTYA

-328 VLMASGAVSMTAG
+328 VLMASGAVSMTMG

-356 LVVAACAVGLSF
+356 FVVAACAVGLSF

-374 DSAPSLM
+374 DSAPTLM
-381 AVALFGATTYAPL
+381 LVALLGAATYAPL
-394 LIVANGVCER
+394 LIVANSVCER

-434 ALIDA
+434 AIIDT
-439 FGTMASFKVGTLL
+439 FGTMASFKVGTVL

-460 LLCYRIVKRNILP
+460 ILCYRIVKRNILP
-473 AYTVAEQ
+473 AYTVVEERGAGK
-480 RNLT
+480 

>member
-1 MSQIGRTLLGRPSI
+1 MA
-15 SFCMKPCY
+15 K
-23 PKHGGAHSVSK
+23 
-34 EEAVAAVSP
+34 VSP

-50 AVRQA
+50 RVREA

-67 FGCMLNIGTVTMITL
+67 FGSMLNIGVVTMITL

-99 SIFVVTPRVSKL
+99 SIFVVTPRVSKR

-122 AAAAISLVGLAI
+122 KAAAVSLLGLVV
-134 LVGNVALNGPVW
+134 LVANVALHGPVW
-146 PLFAGA
+146 PLFVGA

-168 WTYLIRSGRLGEAS
+168 WTYLIRSGRLGEAA

-194 LDDAAFIFSPSISIA
+194 LDDMAFIFSPSISIA

-218 GMVAGGAAFAV
+218 GMVCGGVAFAV
-229 GVVLLCASKS
+229 GVVLLCSAKS
-239 TEPVP
+239 TEPHP
-244 GWSGAASTDCS
+244 GWSQTDVAGSGAEAAS
-255 QEAVAD
+255 AVAD
-261 LAGEGPQQAARG
+261 TAGAGAAASKGALAEGAAAVA
-273 GSPKRPAPTKSLIA
+273 SAASVPSKSLLA
-287 TSSAVR
+287 TSAAVR

-310 TATVSLSEDLHSP
+310 TATVSLSEDLNSP

-374 DSAPSLM
+374 DSAPTLM
-381 AVALFGATTYAPL
+381 AVALLGACTYAPL

-434 ALIDA
+434 ALIDT
-439 FGTMASFKVGTLL
+439 FGAMASFKVGTLL
-452 CLGMPVTA
+452 CLGMPLTA
-460 LLCYRIVKRNILP
+460 ILCYRVVKASILP
-473 AYTVAEQ
+473 AYTVVEE
-480 RNLT
+480 REM

>member
-1 MSQIGRTLLGRPSI
+1 M
-15 SFCMKPCY
+15 
-23 PKHGGAHSVSK
+23 
-34 EEAVAAVSP
+34 AAVSP

-50 AVRQA
+50 SVRAA

-67 FGCMLNIGTVTMITL
+67 FGSMLNIGTVTMITL
-82 SGYSFLT
+82 SGYSFFT
-89 AGLSSSLIAL
+89 AGLASSLIAL
-99 SIFVVTPRVSKL
+99 SIFVVTPRVSKR

-122 AAAAISLVGLAI
+122 KAAAVSLAGLVI
-134 LVGNVALNGPVW
+134 LVANVMAHGPVW
-146 PLFAGA
+146 PLFVGA
-152 LLVGFF
+152 LLVGFY

-168 WTYLIRSGRLGEAS
+168 WTYLIRSGRLGEAA

-194 LDDAAFIFSPSISIA
+194 LDDMAFIFSPSISIA
-209 LAAAIAPVA
+209 LAATIAPVA
-218 GMVAGGAAFAV
+218 GMVAGGVAFAV
-229 GVVLLCASKS
+229 GVVLLCASKA

-244 GWSGAASTDCS
+244 GWSDEPVGENAAAEVEGQPAEGAA
-255 QEAVAD
+255 V
-261 LAGEGPQQAARG
+261 
-273 GSPKRPAPTKSLIA
+273 PKKSLLR
-287 TSSAVR
+287 TSAAVR
-293 VLFVIYA
+293 VLFVTYA
-300 FAGSFLGLFD
+300 FAGAFLGLFD
-310 TATVSLSEDLHSP
+310 TATVSLSEELHSP

-328 VLMASGAVSMTAG
+328 VLMASGAVSMVVG

-356 LVVAACAVGLSF
+356 FVVAACAVGLSF

-374 DSAPSLM
+374 DSAPKLM
-381 AVALFGATTYAPL
+381 IVALLGAATYAPL

-419 AGYTCGAAFGPTVAG
+419 AGYTCGAAFGPTTAG
-434 ALIDA
+434 AIIDL

-460 LLCYRIVKRNILP
+460 ILCYRIVKRNILP
-473 AYTVAEQ
+473 AYTVVE
-480 RNLT
+480 RRDLT

>member
-1 MSQIGRTLLGRPSI
+1 MSGS
-15 SFCMKPCY
+15 
-23 PKHGGAHSVSK
+23 GGGSVAK
-34 EEAVAAVSP
+34 VSP

-50 AVRQA
+50 RVREA

-67 FGCMLNIGTVTMITL
+67 FGSMLNIGVVTMITL

-99 SIFVVTPRVSKL
+99 SIFVVTPRVSKR

-122 AAAAISLVGLAI
+122 KAAAVSLLGLVV
-134 LVGNVALNGPVW
+134 LVANVALHGPVW
-146 PLFAGA
+146 PLFVGA

-168 WTYLIRSGRLGEAS
+168 WTYLIRSGRLGEAA

-194 LDDAAFIFSPSISIA
+194 LDDMAFIFSPSISIA

-218 GMVAGGAAFAV
+218 GMVCGGVAFAV
-229 GVVLLCASKS
+229 GVVLLCSAKS
-239 TEPVP
+239 TEPHP
-244 GWSGAASTDCS
+244 GWSQTDVAGSGAEAAS
-255 QEAVAD
+255 AVAD
-261 LAGEGPQQAARG
+261 TAGAGAAASKGALAEGAAAVA
-273 GSPKRPAPTKSLIA
+273 SAASVPSKSLLA
-287 TSSAVR
+287 TSAAVR

-310 TATVSLSEDLHSP
+310 TATVSLSEDLNSP

-374 DSAPSLM
+374 DSAPTLM
-381 AVALFGATTYAPL
+381 AVALLGACTYAPL

-434 ALIDA
+434 ALIDT

-452 CLGMPVTA
+452 CLGMPLTA
-460 LLCYRIVKRNILP
+460 ILCYRVVKASILP
-473 AYTVAEQ
+473 AYTVVEE
-480 RNLT
+480 REM

>member
-1 MSQIGRTLLGRPSI
+1 MSRS
-15 SFCMKPCY
+15 
-23 PKHGGAHSVSK
+23 GGGN
-34 EEAVAAVSP
+34 VAKVSP

-50 AVRQA
+50 RVREA

-67 FGCMLNIGTVTMITL
+67 FGSMLNIGVVTMITL

-99 SIFVVTPRVSKL
+99 SIFVVTPRVSKR

-122 AAAAISLVGLAI
+122 KAAAVSLLGLVVLIA
-134 LVGNVALNGPVW
+134 NVALHGPVW
-146 PLFAGA
+146 PLFVGA

-168 WTYLIRSGRLGEAS
+168 WTYLIRSGRLGETA

-194 LDDAAFIFSPSISIA
+194 LDDMAFIFSPSISIA
-209 LAAAIAPVA
+209 LAV
-218 GMVAGGAAFAV
+218 GAADAADAV
-229 GVVLLCASKS
+229 GDAAGDGAAASKGALA
-239 TEPVP
+239 E
-244 GWSGAASTDCS
+244 GAAV
-255 QEAVAD
+255 VAS
-261 LAGEGPQQAARG
+261 AA
-273 GSPKRPAPTKSLIA
+273 SVPSKSLLA

-310 TATVSLSEDLHSP
+310 TATVSLSEDLNSA

-374 DSAPSLM
+374 DSAPTLM
-381 AVALFGATTYAPL
+381 AVALLGACTYAPL

-434 ALIDA
+434 ALIDT

-452 CLGMPVTA
+452 CLGMPLTA
-460 LLCYRIVKRNILP
+460 ILCYRVVKASILP
-473 AYTVAEQ
+473 AYTVVEK
-480 RNLT
+480 REM